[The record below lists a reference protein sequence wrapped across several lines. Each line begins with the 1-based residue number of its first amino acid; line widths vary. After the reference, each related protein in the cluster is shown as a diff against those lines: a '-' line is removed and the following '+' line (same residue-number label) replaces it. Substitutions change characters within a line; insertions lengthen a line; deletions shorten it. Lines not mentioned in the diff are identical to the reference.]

1 MVDLSGRQRLS
12 QLGESVIIPFGE
24 DGSAH
29 RTRETPLSG
38 RQHAAGDPRD
48 AREAVTDELA
58 GALFASF
65 ARRDQ
70 RKKGEQYLR
79 GLLKVQGRKS
89 IRNIAA
95 QVGGPAAEQSLHHFI
110 SSSTWDWMPVREALA
125 VHLAQLSAPQAWVV
139 HPMSIPKAGEQ
150 TVGVDYGL
158 DPCLGVF
165 RGQRAFG
172 VWHASETLNT
182 PVNWRLYLPDSW
194 MRDETRRRRAEIP
207 EEVGEETLE
216 ECAAAAFLESM
227 GSWRLPSRPVVLNTY
242 IDRVE
247 STIGR
252 FTDAGIPVI
261 ARIGD
266 SSQLMVH
273 DPALPGYGGGAL
285 TAGQILASVKGLR
298 RPVEWA
304 DQIDPYGVPRSSL
317 AVAVRVGAAPGGVR
331 GRRPGHGDGVRDLR
345 LLGEWQDPLRSPG
358 AFWVTN
364 MVSVPTSALVRLTK
378 LGGRAC
384 RDLSAAGEDVGLK
397 DFEGRSF
404 RGWHRHVTL
413 ASAAYAIAAYT
424 RAHRRSREYVA
435 RSA

>member
-1 MVDLSGRQRLS
+1 M
-12 QLGESVIIPFGE
+12 
-24 DGSAH
+24 
-29 RTRETPLSG
+29 TR
-38 RQHAAGDPRD
+38 
-48 AREAVTDELA
+48 ELA
-58 GALFASF
+58 GVLFASF

-79 GLLKVQGRKS
+79 GLLQVQGRKS

-125 VHLAQLSAPQAWVV
+125 AHLAQLSAPQAWVV
-139 HPMSIPKAGEQ
+139 HPMSIPKAGDQ
-150 TVGVDYGL
+150 SVGVDYGL

-194 MRDETRRRRAEIP
+194 MGDDDKRRRAEIP
-207 EEVGEETLE
+207 EGAGEETLE
-216 ECAAAAFLESM
+216 ETAASAFLDTMS
-227 GSWRLPSRPVVLNTY
+227 SWRLPSRPVVLNTH
-242 IDRVE
+242 IGRVE

-252 FTDAGIPVI
+252 FTDAGVPVI

-266 SSQLMVH
+266 AAQLMVH

-285 TAGQILASVKGLR
+285 AAGQILASVKGLR

-304 DQIDPYGVPRSSL
+304 DQIDPWGARRSSL
-317 AVAVRVGAAPGGVR
+317 AVAVRVGAASGHN
-331 GRRPGHGDGVRDLR
+331 RRPGHGGAGRDLK
-345 LLGEWQDPLRSPG
+345 LLGEWQDTRSAPG
-358 AFWVTN
+358 GLWVTN

-384 RDLSAAGEDVGLK
+384 RDLSAVGEDVGLK

-404 RGWHRHVTL
+404 RGWHRHITL
-413 ASAAYAIAAYT
+413 ASAAYAVAALT
-424 RAHRRSREYVA
+424 RTHRCSEDYVP